1 MSCSSF
7 TPRIGL
13 TNYYSYPVG
22 IYLQSTIS
30 RLAILFRLSLILL
43 EGLLDESLTK
53 LPSSH
58 FTVSDVKKNG
68 SQGGIP

>member
-30 RLAILFRLSLILL
+30 RLAILFRLSLILF

-53 LPSSH
+53 LPSSN
-58 FTVSDVKKNG
+58 FTVPGVEKN
-68 SQGGIP
+68 